1 MKNKDHL
8 LLNGLEKI
16 VAIKG
21 SLNLGLSAE
30 LKPAFP
36 KIVSIQRPLIENKI
50 IPDPNWL
57 AGFSSGEGCFNI
69 RFKKSSSSS
78 LGLQT
83 LLTFKLGQHSRDTKL
98 MKSLKE
104 YLECGNVYKDQEL
117 VQYLITKNFDLSG
130 KLIPFFEK
138 YQIIGVKY
146 QDYLDFK
153 QVVELMKKKDHL
165 TVEGLE
171 KIKNIKERMNK
182 GRSFDK

>member
-1 MKNKDHL
+1 
-8 LLNGLEKI
+8 
-16 VAIKG
+16 
-21 SLNLGLSAE
+21 
-30 LKPAFP
+30 
-36 KIVSIQRPLIENKI
+36 
-50 IPDPNWL
+50 
-57 AGFSSGEGCFNI
+57 
-69 RFKKSSSSS
+69 
-78 LGLQT
+78 
-83 LLTFKLGQHSRDTKL
+83 